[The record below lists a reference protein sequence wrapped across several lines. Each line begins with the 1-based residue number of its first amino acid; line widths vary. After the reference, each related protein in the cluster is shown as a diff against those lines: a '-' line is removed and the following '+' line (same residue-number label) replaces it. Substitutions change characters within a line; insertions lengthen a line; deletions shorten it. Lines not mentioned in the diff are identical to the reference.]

1 MFQSTE
7 RVRKS
12 SLATVNKTG
21 RKTSAVSFV
30 ENNTTIEYSDDQ
42 TESSGKDWSITVLSI
57 IISKSQIWW
66 RTLLRGKVNITTLY
80 CTVICLTNKNYIGS
94 DEEPLQQRKFSKF
107 NDSLKINKRRL
118 SRDEHGSQTG
128 K

>member
-1 MFQSTE
+1 MGKMSTPEKTSTE

-12 SLATVNKTG
+12 SLATAVNKTG
-21 RKTSAVSFV
+21 RKTSAVSFQ

-42 TESSGKDWSITVLSI
+42 TESSDLVE
-57 IISKSQIWW
+57 
-66 RTLLRGKVNITTLY
+66 NI
-80 CTVICLTNKNYIGS
+80 VGRK

-107 NDSLKINKRRL
+107 NDSLKINKRRM
-118 SRDEHGSQTG
+118 SRDEHGTQTG